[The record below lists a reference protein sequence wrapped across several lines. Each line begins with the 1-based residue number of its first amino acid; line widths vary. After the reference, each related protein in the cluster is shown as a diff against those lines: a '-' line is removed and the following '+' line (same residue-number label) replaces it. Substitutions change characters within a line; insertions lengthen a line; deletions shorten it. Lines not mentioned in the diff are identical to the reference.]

1 MSTFL
6 GMVPTLLLI
15 AVIATAIVLF
25 AGIIS
30 MANDK
35 KYSPRFR
42 NKMMRVRVIL
52 QGIVIVLFLIM
63 IFSSTLALGSG

>member
-6 GMVPTLLLI
+6 NLVPILLLI

-35 KYSPRFR
+35 KFSPTFR
-42 NKMMRVRVIL
+42 NKMMRARVIL

-63 IFSSTLALGSG
+63 IFSSALAPGSG

>member
-6 GMVPTLLLI
+6 SLVPTLLLI

-30 MANDK
+30 MVSDK
-35 KYSPRFR
+35 KFPPAFR
-42 NKMMRVRVIL
+42 NKMMRARVIL

-63 IFSSTLALGSG
+63 IFSSALAPGSG